1 MRSLMLITTIM
12 LITTANNYF
21 FSISMNEILYYYY
34 IMFIG
39 TWSWWWVWLEA
50 GTWRHFPSS
59 YLPNAILFSHWFRI
73 SNHNC
78 CILCYH
84 VCYSWRIIYWVSR
97 VLTEGFSFV
106 TSGSMTVILHYSFYC
121 AIYEIRWNVAVSLA
135 AFRGIK
141 VTFVLTMKTQLFWTL
156 WQKSPC
162 FHVINKCHC
171 YRYISYFRRGSMLST
186 SIFMYAATAPVNGYF
201 GGSLYSRMG
210 GE

>member
-97 VLTEGFSFV
+97 VLTEVEVFV
-106 TSGSMTVILHYSFYC
+106 TPGSIDSHSTLQLLLC
-121 AIYEIRWNVAVSLA
+121 NIRNSLECCCFIGCFFVVS
-135 AFRGIK
+135 
-141 VTFVLTMKTQLFWTL
+141 
-156 WQKSPC
+156 KSPLCWQWKTNC
-162 FHVINKCHC
+162 FGHC
-171 YRYISYFRRGSMLST
+171 DKNHLVFML
-186 SIFMYAATAPVNGYF
+186 
-201 GGSLYSRMG
+201 
-210 GE
+210 